1 MSQIKESKFG
11 NILILGVSGMLGS
24 ALFKILSELNY
35 NVYGTV
41 RSFKDNSFFDKSE
54 LERIIFD
61 VDVLNFDDLIELF
74 HRIKPSIVINC
85 VGVIKQQSTAKD
97 PLAVI
102 PINSLLPHRLS
113 QLCSLINSRLIL
125 ISTDC
130 VFDGAGGNYS
140 EMDKPNAEDLYG
152 KSKELGEIRNKENV
166 FTIRTSII
174 GHEIQSHRSLVDWF
188 LNSEGSIEGY
198 KNAIFSGLPTSE
210 LANVI
215 GNFIIPNKH
224 LSGLYH
230 ISVDPISKND
240 LLNLIK
246 EVYNKDIKIIPSDD
260 LKIDRSLNSNKFK
273 SETGY
278 KPGSW
283 KELISNLYQYK
294 VRYLRK

>member
-1 MSQIKESKFG
+1 MFQIKESKYG

-35 NVYGTV
+35 NVFGTV
-41 RSFKDNSFFDKSE
+41 RSFKDNSFFNKSE
-54 LERIIFD
+54 LERIVFD
-61 VDVLNFDDLIELF
+61 VDVLNFDDLIKLF

-85 VGVIKQQSTAKD
+85 VGVIKQQSSAKD
-97 PLAVI
+97 PLSVI

-130 VFDGAGGNYS
+130 VFDGASGNYS
-140 EMDKPNAEDLYG
+140 ENDKPNAEDLYG
-152 KSKELGEIRNKENV
+152 KSKELGEIRNEEHV

-174 GHEIQSHRSLVDWF
+174 GHEIQSNRSLVDWF
-188 LNSEGSIEGY
+188 LNSEGSVEGF
-198 KNAIFSGLPTSE
+198 KNAIFSGLPTNE

-215 GNFIIPNKH
+215 GNLIIPNQH
-224 LSGLYH
+224 LYGLYH

-246 EVYNKDIKIIPSDD
+246 EIYSKDIKIIPSDN

-278 KPGSW
+278 KPRSW

-294 VRYLRK
+294 VRFLGK